1 MTDIIPSIER
11 LRLQLDFAGFQG
23 KLLHFLQSL
32 VDELELLHFKKKDK
46 KELLDL
52 APLATEH
59 SDPKKVWKIK
69 MEPKVLSSNWNV
81 NTTELSKGKLNNKS
95 TKENK
100 MDKKIK
106 KTEKTVAKAGK
117 ELKSLE
123 KADHKRDKVCDYG
136 KKEMA
141 KNKKK

>member
-11 LRLQLDFAGFQG
+11 LRLELDFAPFQG
-23 KLLHFLQSL
+23 KLLYFLQSL

-46 KELLDL
+46 KQLMDL
-52 APLATEH
+52 EPLATEN
-59 SDPKKVWKIK
+59 SDPKRVWKVK
-69 MEPKVLSSNWNV
+69 MEPKVLSSNWSV
-81 NTTELSKGKLNNKS
+81 NQTELNGKLNNKP